1 MEANLESKVIA
12 SLIEKKATVATAESC
27 TGGMVAEKLTSVSGA
42 SSAIKYSVVTYCNKA
57 KEILVGVNH
66 ETLEKFGAVSE
77 QTASEMAAG
86 VRKIMGADIGVSV
99 TGLAGPLGDEG
110 KPVGLVYIGVSSDN
124 YNAVLE
130 NHFDG
135 DRDSVRKQ
143 ATDTALELVLKATEK
158 LGE

>member
-1 MEANLESKVIA
+1 METSLEEKVIA
-12 SLIEKKATVATAESC
+12 LLKEKGATAATAESC

-42 SSAIKYSVVTYCNKA
+42 SAAIKYSVVTYCNEA
-57 KEILVGVNH
+57 KEVLVGVNH

-77 QTASEMAAG
+77 QTAGEMAFG

-110 KPVGLVYIGVSSDN
+110 KPVGLVYVGVSSDN
-124 YNAVLE
+124 YSSVLE

-143 ATDTALELVLKATEK
+143 AADTALELVLKAAAK
-158 LGE
+158 FGE